1 MKIEGSIQEIKEF
14 MKEFKSNDAAFTK
27 QQLNQ
32 IKEQIENIKIDGEK
46 VAKQIT
52 PSISKELAKNY

>member
-1 MKIEGSIQEIKEF
+1 MNIKCTVEELKELLNIKKIE
-14 MKEFKSNDAAFTK
+14 
-27 QQLNQ
+27 
-32 IKEQIENIKIDGEK
+32 IKIDGEK